1 MKTRTMVD
9 DELDPRPVTL
19 TPREATAYR
28 KAAENRLHT
37 KIPVSSYER
46 GLYMAAGLHPPT
58 D

>member
-19 TPREATAYR
+19 TAQEATAYR
-28 KAAENRLHT
+28 KAAEIRLHM
-37 KIPVSSYER
+37 KLPVSSYER
-46 GLYMAAGLHPPT
+46 GLYMAAGLVPPT